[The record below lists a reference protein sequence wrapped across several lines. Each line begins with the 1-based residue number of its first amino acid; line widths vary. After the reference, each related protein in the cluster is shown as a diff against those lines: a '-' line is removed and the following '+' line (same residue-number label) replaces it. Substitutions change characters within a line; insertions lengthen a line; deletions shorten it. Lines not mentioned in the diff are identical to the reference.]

1 MVDWLSPPRRKLRP
15 RMKYFL
21 TVSLNLNST
30 TIVMDHEAEQGENKY
45 LSQNSVASVTTGLT
59 NNSPKVV
66 FKLYNYYQVLAL

>member
-1 MVDWLSPPRRKLRP
+1 
-15 RMKYFL
+15 MKYFL

-66 FKLYNYYQVLAL
+66 FKLYNYYQV